1 MEKTITL
8 GNKNVKLRSTAA
20 TPLIYKNQ
28 FKRDFF
34 SDMLKLASGLE
45 GVNTDDKG
53 ELDIS
58 SIDESTIENFDLTVL
73 YNSVWALAKNEDLR
87 IGEPIEFFSQFESM
101 NIAELFPQIQ
111 DLLFDSIQ
119 TTKK

>member
-8 GNKNVKLRSTAA
+8 GDKKVKLRSTAA

-28 FKRDFF
+28 FKRDYF
-34 SDMLKLASGLE
+34 SDMLKLASGLQ
-45 GVNTDDKG
+45 GINTDKKG
-53 ELDIS
+53 ELDLD

-73 YNSVWALAKNEDLR
+73 YNAVWALAKNENLH
-87 IGEPIEFFSQFESM
+87 IGEPIEFFSKYESM
-101 NIAELFPQIQ
+101 NISEVFPEIQ